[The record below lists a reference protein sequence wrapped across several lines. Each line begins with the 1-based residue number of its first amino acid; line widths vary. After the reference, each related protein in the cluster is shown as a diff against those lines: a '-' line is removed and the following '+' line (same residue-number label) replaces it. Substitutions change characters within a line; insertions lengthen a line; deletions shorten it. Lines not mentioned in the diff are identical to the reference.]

1 MYQFFKV
8 TSLVDS
14 FAFLVMWQTNPV
26 LSLFAC
32 VFKLWGHLSHGII
45 MMPDRHNSK
54 LHDLVHSH
62 LKMCRHSPDEFS
74 RDIFY
79 HQPSIR
85 TVPISPG
92 IFYDAEISVVNSTTQ
107 PAKKDISP
115 QCNKN
120 VNWTAMLFGYGSIN
134 LERKKSVFARSL
146 GLLKCDI
153 LLWLVSPVT
162 NQFWVE
168 FFSVFHSKSQV
179 TR

>member
-1 MYQFFKV
+1 
-8 TSLVDS
+8 
-14 FAFLVMWQTNPV
+14 MWQTNPV

-32 VFKLWGHLSHGII
+32 IFLFLMLKLWEHLSHDII
-45 MMPDRHNSK
+45 TVPDRHR

-62 LKMCRHSPDEFS
+62 LKMCRHSPNEFG
-74 RDIFY
+74 RDIFLSPAVY
-79 HQPSIR
+79 QNGSDFTWDFLWCR
-85 TVPISPG
+85 NISRKQHH
-92 IFYDAEISVVNSTTQ
+92 STC
-107 PAKKDISP
+107 KKDISP

-162 NQFWVE
+162 NQFRVE
-168 FFSVFHSKSQV
+168 FFSVFHSKSQHNSPIYNKYQ
-179 TR
+179 TH